1 MCSLKDGDM
10 IQKQQ
15 HSLLNKAE
23 EACDLLRG
31 HLKQDHVVRII
42 SHNDADGISAA
53 GVMCNAIAQ
62 EDGKFHVTIIPRLKD
77 EIISKF
83 FKEKYKLFIFCDMGS
98 ANLKSINRLKGDVI
112 IADHHQTNLNARPG
126 DNIVHVNPHLYG
138 LDGTKDVSASGISYL
153 TVRPMGYTNLSGLA
167 IVGAFGD
174 MQYKNGFT
182 GVNQMILNDG
192 IESNNIEVRDD
203 LKIAYKSKEPLY
215 KALSYTINPVI
226 KNISGD
232 EEGSVNF
239 LEKIGISYGIKF
251 DELSNEEKDILKNEL
266 VKINPEIF
274 SSVYSVPSEI
284 PELRNLEDYSNIL
297 DACGKNKKHG
307 IGLSICIG
315 DRKDSIKEAQDL
327 VKTYRD
333 DIVYGIDW
341 IKKEGSV
348 VQDKIQYI
356 YAEEKRKKRIMG
368 TLSSIGL
375 DLEILD
381 PEKPVLAMSRMDNII
396 KVSGRTTSKMTE
408 KGVNLGYALENASKS
423 FNGSGGGHNI
433 AAGAVIPYREMDNFL
448 NLVDEIV
455 RTQLKVK

>member
-1 MCSLKDGDM
+1 M

-23 EACDLLRG
+23 EACNLLRR

-53 GVMCNAIAQ
+53 GVMCNAIAK
-62 EDGKFHVTIIPRLKD
+62 EKGKFHVTIVPRLKD
-77 EIISKF
+77 EVLSKF
-83 FKEKYKLFIFCDMGS
+83 FKEKYKLFVFCDMGS
-98 ANLKSINRLKGDVI
+98 ANLKGISRLKGDVI
-112 IADHHQTNLNARPG
+112 IADHHQTNPETTIP
-126 DNIVHVNPHLYG
+126 DNIIHVNPHLYG
-138 LDGTKDVSASGISYL
+138 LDGTKDVSGSGVSYL
-153 TVRPMGYTNLSGLA
+153 TVRPMEYKNLAGLA
-167 IVGAFGD
+167 LVGAFGD
-174 MQYKNGFT
+174 MQYKNGFS
-182 GVNQMILNDG
+182 GVNKMILDDG

-203 LKIAYKSKEPLY
+203 LKIANKTHEPLY
-215 KALSYTINPVI
+215 KALSHTINPAI
-226 KNISGD
+226 KGISGD
-232 EEGSVNF
+232 EEGSVTF
-239 LEKIGISYGIKF
+239 LEKIGISYRIKF
-251 DELSNEEKDILKNEL
+251 TELGNEEKDILKEEL

-274 SSVYSVPSEI
+274 SSVYSIPTEI

-297 DACGKNKKHG
+297 DACGKNKKQG
-307 IGLSICIG
+307 LGLSICIG
-315 DRKDSIKEAQDL
+315 DRDKSIKEAQDL
-327 VKTYRD
+327 VKSYSD
-333 DIVYGIDW
+333 DLVHGIEW
-341 IKKEGSV
+341 INKEGSV

-356 YAEEKRKKRIMG
+356 YTEEKRKKRIMG

-396 KVSGRTTSKMTE
+396 KVSGRTTSEMTE

-448 NLVDEIV
+448 NLVDEII
-455 RTQLKVK
+455 RTQLNAS

>member
-1 MCSLKDGDM
+1 M

-23 EACDLLRG
+23 EACNLLRR

-53 GVMCNAIAQ
+53 GVMCNAIAK
-62 EDGKFHVTIIPRLKD
+62 EKGKFHVTIVPRLKD
-77 EIISKF
+77 EVLSKF
-83 FKEKYKLFIFCDMGS
+83 FKEKYKLFVFCDMGS
-98 ANLKSINRLKGDVI
+98 ANLKGIRRLKGDVI
-112 IADHHQTNLNARPG
+112 IADHHQTNPETTIP
-126 DNIVHVNPHLYG
+126 DNIIHVNPHLYG
-138 LDGTKDVSASGISYL
+138 LDGTKDVSGSGVSYL
-153 TVRPMGYTNLSGLA
+153 TVRPMEYKNLAGLA
-167 IVGAFGD
+167 LVGAFGD
-174 MQYKNGFT
+174 MQYKNGFS
-182 GVNQMILNDG
+182 GVNKMILDDG
-192 IESNNIEVRDD
+192 IESHNIEVRDD
-203 LKIAYKSKEPLY
+203 LKIANKTHEPLY
-215 KALSYTINPVI
+215 KALSHTINPAI
-226 KNISGD
+226 KGISGD
-232 EEGSVNF
+232 EEGSVTF
-239 LEKIGISYGIKF
+239 LEKIGISYRIKF
-251 DELSNEEKDILKNEL
+251 TELGNEEKDILKEEL

-274 SSVYSVPSEI
+274 SSVYSIPTEI

-297 DACGKNKKHG
+297 DACGKNKKQG
-307 IGLSICIG
+307 LGLSICIG
-315 DRKDSIKEAQDL
+315 DRDKSIKEAQDL
-327 VKTYRD
+327 VKSYSD
-333 DIVYGIDW
+333 DLVHGIEW
-341 IKKEGSV
+341 INKEGSV

-356 YAEEKRKKRIMG
+356 YTEEKRKKRIMG

-448 NLVDEIV
+448 NLVDEII
-455 RTQLKVK
+455 RTQLNAS

>member
-23 EACDLLRG
+23 EACNLLRR

-53 GVMCNAIAQ
+53 GVMCNAIAK
-62 EDGKFHVTIIPRLKD
+62 EKGKFHVTIVPRLKD
-77 EIISKF
+77 EVLSKF
-83 FKEKYKLFIFCDMGS
+83 FKEKYKLFVFCDMGS
-98 ANLKSINRLKGDVI
+98 ANLKGIRRLKGDVI
-112 IADHHQTNLNARPG
+112 IADHHQTNPETTIP
-126 DNIVHVNPHLYG
+126 DNIIHVNPHLYG
-138 LDGTKDVSASGISYL
+138 LDGTKDVSGSGVSYL
-153 TVRPMGYTNLSGLA
+153 TVRPMEYKNLAGLA
-167 IVGAFGD
+167 LVGAFGD
-174 MQYKNGFT
+174 MQYKNGFS
-182 GVNQMILNDG
+182 GVNKMILDEG
-192 IESNNIEVRDD
+192 IESHNIEVRDD
-203 LKIAYKSKEPLY
+203 LKIANKTREPLY
-215 KALSYTINPVI
+215 KALSHTINPAI
-226 KNISGD
+226 KGISGD
-232 EEGSVNF
+232 EEGSVTF
-239 LEKIGISYGIKF
+239 LEKIGISYRIKF
-251 DELSNEEKDILKNEL
+251 TELGNEEKDILKEEL

-274 SSVYSVPSEI
+274 SSVYSIPTEI

-297 DACGKNKKHG
+297 DACGKNKKQG
-307 IGLSICIG
+307 LGLSICIG
-315 DRKDSIKEAQDL
+315 DRDKSIKEAQDL
-327 VKTYRD
+327 VKSYSD
-333 DIVYGIDW
+333 DLVHGIEW
-341 IKKEGSV
+341 INKEGSV

-356 YAEEKRKKRIMG
+356 YTEEKRKKRIMG

-448 NLVDEIV
+448 NLVDEII
-455 RTQLKVK
+455 RTQLNAS

>member
-1 MCSLKDGDM
+1 M
-10 IQKQQ
+10 IQKQH

-23 EACDLLRG
+23 EACNLLRR

-53 GVMCNAIAQ
+53 GVMCNAIAK
-62 EDGKFHVTIIPRLKD
+62 EKGKFHVTIIPRLKD
-77 EIISKF
+77 EVLSKF
-83 FKEKYKLFIFCDMGS
+83 FKEKYKLFVFCDMGS
-98 ANLKSINRLKGDVI
+98 ANLKGISRLKGDVI
-112 IADHHQTNLNARPG
+112 IADHHQTNPDTTVP

-138 LDGTKDVSASGISYL
+138 LDGTKDVSGSGVSYL
-153 TVRPMGYTNLSGLA
+153 TVRPMEYKNLAGLA
-167 IVGAFGD
+167 LVGAFGD
-174 MQYKNGFT
+174 MQYKKGFIS
-182 GVNQMILNDG
+182 VNKMILDDG

-203 LKIAYKSKEPLY
+203 LKIAYKTHEPLY
-215 KALSYTINPVI
+215 KALSHTINPAI
-226 KNISGD
+226 KGISGD

-239 LEKIGISYGIKF
+239 LEKIGISYRIKF
-251 DELSNEEKDILKNEL
+251 TELGNEEKDILKEEL

-274 SSVYSVPSEI
+274 SSVYSIPTEI

-297 DACGKNKKHG
+297 DACGKNKKQG
-307 IGLSICIG
+307 LGLSICIG
-315 DRKDSIKEAQDL
+315 DRDKSIKEAQDL
-327 VKTYRD
+327 VKSYSD
-333 DIVYGIDW
+333 DLVHGIEW
-341 IKKEGSV
+341 INKEGSV

-356 YAEEKRKKRIMG
+356 YTEEKRKKRIMG

-448 NLVDEIV
+448 NLVDEII
-455 RTQLKVK
+455 RTQLDIR